1 MQTEE
6 ECTTPVFQ
14 RRLPP
19 IYRGHHAVIPQANSE
34 AAPPPVGDFPP
45 LVIPVNNEEVIES
58 NHNSELELEQQPRPV
73 SAPTETEFS
82 NRKERHSTRIHL
94 PKEDPIFEGE
104 RKQ

>member
-1 MQTEE
+1 MVKEND

-19 IYRGHHAVIPQANSE
+19 IYRGHHAVIPQATE
-34 AAPPPVGDFPP
+34 APSVGDFPP